1 MKDKFLIAFVAVITV
16 VYWAWFLTE
25 GITWL
30 AGLYK

>member
-1 MKDKFLIAFVAVITV
+1 MKDKILIAFVAVIAV
-16 VYWAWFLTE
+16 VYWVWFLTE